1 MQAKHLFIAI
11 ILLIT
16 STLSYSQESATEQQ
30 YKAAMQNAKTA
41 FNAKMYSEAL
51 YFYREALKIKPEA
64 KLPRY
69 KIEDIRTIYIDDGI
83 KEIAENKQIAQEEV
97 KKQAEAKADERIET
111 EIEQA
116 QKEFETLKVATV
128 ISIEEETVVYDENMD
143 IADVEPT
150 LETKQ
155 PEPEPE
161 PEIIEPEPV
170 VPKEEPQPIVEPVK
184 EEPKPAIE
192 QPAPK
197 EEKPAPKAE
206 EPAPKPVQPAPKP
219 APAKTVSKPAP
230 NPANQPKQ
238 MSEEE
243 KKAWKENEIK
253 KLRQQYPEQK
263 TVLEFDQPGK
273 HITRIIMN
281 VDNEITV
288 YLKVKHSWGA
298 TFFFVEE
305 IGEDLRSIDEVTF
318 NKKTNLQNYGH

>member
-1 MQAKHLFIAI
+1 MQAKHIIIVI

-16 STLSYSQESATEQQ
+16 NTLSYSQESATEQQ

-41 FNAKMYSEAL
+41 FDAKMYSEAL
-51 YFYREALKIKPEA
+51 YFYREALKIKPDA

-97 KKQAEAKADERIET
+97 QKQAEAKADERIEA

-116 QKEFETLKVATV
+116 QKEIETLRVATV
-128 ISIEEETVVYDENMD
+128 ISIEEETVVYDENID

-150 LETKQ
+150 LETKL

-161 PEIIEPEPV
+161 PEIIEPEP
-170 VPKEEPQPIVEPVK
+170 EPIVVQQIEIVK
-184 EEPKPAIE
+184 EEPKPVVE

-197 EEKPAPKAE
+197 EEKLAPAPT
-206 EPAPKPVQPAPKP
+206 PI
-219 APAKTVSKPAP
+219 KTASKPAKKP
-230 NPANQPKQ
+230 VTQIKT
-238 MSEEE
+238 MTDEE
-243 KKAWKENEIK
+243 KKAWKENEQK

-263 TVLEFDQPGK
+263 TVLEIDQPGK
-273 HITRIIMN
+273 HITRVIMN
-281 VDNEITV
+281 VDNEIHI

-298 TFFFVEE
+298 TFFFEE
-305 IGEDLRSIDEVTF
+305 EVGEDMRSITEVTF
-318 NKKTNLQNYGH
+318 NKMTDLQNYGH

>member
-1 MQAKHLFIAI
+1 MSFKNI
-11 ILLIT
+11 I
-16 STLSYSQESATEQQ
+16 SATALLLVTISLSAQTIDSEQQ

-41 FNAKMYSEAL
+41 FDAKMYSEAL
-51 YFYREALKIKPEA
+51 YFYREALKIKPDA

-116 QKEFETLKVATV
+116 QKELETLKVATV
-128 ISIEEETVVYDENMD
+128 ISIEEETVVYDENID

-161 PEIIEPEPV
+161 PEVIEPEPV
-170 VPKEEPQPIVEPVK
+170 VPKEEPQPIVEPIK

-192 QPAPK
+192 QPVPK

-219 APAKTVSKPAP
+219 APAKAVSKPAP
-230 NPANQPKQ
+230 KTASQPKQ
-238 MSEEE
+238 MSDEE

>member
-41 FNAKMYSEAL
+41 FDAKMYSDAL
-51 YFYREALKIKPEA
+51 YFYREALKIKPDA

-83 KEIAENKQIAQEEV
+83 KEIAENKQIAQEEA

-116 QKEFETLKVATV
+116 QKELETLKVATV
-128 ISIEEETVVYDENMD
+128 ISIEEETIVYGENID

-230 NPANQPKQ
+230 KPASQPKQ
-238 MSEEE
+238 MSDEE

>member
-1 MQAKHLFIAI
+1 MQAKHLIIAI

-41 FNAKMYSEAL
+41 FDAKMYSEAL
-51 YFYREALKIKPEA
+51 YFYREALKIKPDA

-69 KIEDIRTIYIDDGI
+69 KIEDIRTMYIDDGI

-116 QKEFETLKVATV
+116 QKELETLRVAAV
-128 ISIEEETVVYDENMD
+128 INIEEETVVYEENID

-161 PEIIEPEPV
+161 PEIIEPEPEPV
-170 VPKEEPQPIVEPVK
+170 VVQQVEIVK
-184 EEPKPAIE
+184 EEPKPVIE

-197 EEKPAPKAE
+197 EEKAEPK
-206 EPAPKPVQPAPKP
+206 PAPKPVPAKPVAKP
-219 APAKTVSKPAP
+219 ANKPVS
-230 NPANQPKQ
+230 QPKA
-238 MSEEE
+238 MTGEE
-243 KKAWKENEIK
+243 KEARKEAEMQQLKIK
-253 KLRQQYPEQK
+253 YPEQK
-263 TVLEFDQPGK
+263 TVLEIDQPGK
-273 HITRIIMN
+273 HITRVIMN
-281 VDNEITV
+281 IDNKVSV
-288 YLKVKHSWGA
+288 YLKVKHNWGA
-298 TFFFVEE
+298 TFYFQDE
-305 IGEDLRSIDEVTF
+305 IGEDNLRSISEQTF
-318 NKKTNLQNYGH
+318 NKMTNLATYGH